1 MLKLDQALMR
11 VKKVFKKMW
20 IHFLSFHII
29 CLAVQMI
36 SVNGHARLMEPPAR
50 NTMWRFGFSTLP
62 NYEDSEMF
70 CGGLKVFTF

>member
-1 MLKLDQALMR
+1 MR

-70 CGGLKVFTF
+70 CGGLKEFTF